1 MQTLQ
6 KTQRSQRLSVLTKLA
21 TLTLGGAVPVEPRWV
36 PASELEQHEQLEHEE
51 QVEHEGHVEYEGQ
64 VEQGNCNLEEDSQME
79 EEAQESDHNE
89 EEAEDE
95 DEEEEEEE
103 EMVNDL
109 LNKSLGTD
117 ADKRE
122 AERKVKA

>member
-1 MQTLQ
+1 MKGLIE
-6 KTQRSQRLSVLTKLA
+6 RVSNPESA
-21 TLTLGGAVPVEPRWV
+21 GESANMEVE
-36 PASELEQHEQLEHEE
+36 EEEQHEEHVEQE
-51 QVEHEGHVEYEGQ
+51 GQVEHEGQ
-64 VEQGNCNLEEDSQME
+64 VEQRGCNLEEDSQME

-89 EEAEDE
+89 EEAED
-95 DEEEEEEE
+95 EEE

>member
-1 MQTLQ
+1 MKGLIE
-6 KTQRSQRLSVLTKLA
+6 RVSNPESA
-21 TLTLGGAVPVEPRWV
+21 DEPANMEVE
-36 PASELEQHEQLEHEE
+36 EGDEEEQHEEHEE
-51 QVEHEGHVEYEGQ
+51 HEEKM
-64 VEQGNCNLEEDSQME
+64 EQGNCNLEEDSQME

-95 DEEEEEEE
+95 DEDEEEE

>member
-1 MQTLQ
+1 MIE
-6 KTQRSQRLSVLTKLA
+6 RVSNPESA
-21 TLTLGGAVPVEPRWV
+21 GESANMEVE
-36 PASELEQHEQLEHEE
+36 EGDEEE
-51 QVEHEGHVEYEGQ
+51 QHEGHVEHEEKM
-64 VEQGNCNLEEDSQME
+64 EQGNCNLEEDSQME

-103 EMVNDL
+103 MVNDL

>member
-1 MQTLQ
+1 MKGLIE
-6 KTQRSQRLSVLTKLA
+6 RVSNPESA
-21 TLTLGGAVPVEPRWV
+21 GESANMEVE
-36 PASELEQHEQLEHEE
+36 EEEQHEEHVEHEE
-51 QVEHEGHVEYEGQ
+51 Q

-103 EMVNDL
+103 EEEMVNDL

>member
-1 MQTLQ
+1 MIE
-6 KTQRSQRLSVLTKLA
+6 RVSNPESA
-21 TLTLGGAVPVEPRWV
+21 GESANMEVEEV
-36 PASELEQHEQLEHEE
+36 DEEEQHEEHVEHEE
-51 QVEHEGHVEYEGQ
+51 KM
-64 VEQGNCNLEEDSQME
+64 EQGGCNLEEDSQME

-95 DEEEEEEE
+95 DEDEEEEEEEEE